1 MYEPQELKAI
11 MEETDKKY
19 GNFPDTKLEE
29 NKVKR
34 IRRLANF
41 TPITHKVI
49 ETLRSYGLPY
59 TLCEVLHSNKQK
71 QRVTTDIFIPNANIV
86 MRQVDINDEIE
97 VSKAQSFYRFL
108 GRNFHP
114 FFIRSNEK
122 EDFVLMKLNNCLSK
136 ANKEVRNGF
145 KGVKQVKPKRPR
157 IQGKRIQKVIR

>member
-1 MYEPQELKAI
+1 MEAIELKQI

-29 NKVKR
+29 NKQKR

-49 ETLRSYGLPY
+49 ETLQSYGLPF
-59 TLCEVLHSNKQK
+59 TLCEVLHSKKQRH
-71 QRVTTDIFIPNANIV
+71 RVTTDIFIPNANIV
-86 MRQVDINDEIE
+86 MRQVNINDEIE
-97 VSKAQSFYRFL
+97 VSKARTFYKFL

-122 EDFVLMKLNNCLSK
+122 EEYVLMKLNNCLLK

-145 KGVKQVKPKRPR
+145 KGVKQIKPKRPR
-157 IQGKRIQKVIR
+157 IQGKRVQKVVR

>member
-1 MYEPQELKAI
+1 MEAIELKQI

-29 NKVKR
+29 NKQKR
-34 IRRLANF
+34 IKRLANF

-49 ETLRSYGLPY
+49 ETLQSYGLPY
-59 TLCEVLHSNKQK
+59 TVCEVIHSKKQRH
-71 QRVTTDIFIPNANIV
+71 RVTTDIFIPNANIV

-97 VSKAQSFYRFL
+97 VSKARTFYKFL

-122 EDFVLMKLNNCLSK
+122 EEYVLMKLNNCLLK

-145 KGVKQVKPKRPR
+145 KGVKQIKPKRPR
-157 IQGKRIQKVIR
+157 IQGKRIQKVVR